1 MRCFMQDLMAGERP
15 PFDFKNIDPQVIN
28 SHLRETKEMMLMYD
42 CGIKEVKTKLEILN
56 NEFQIQQQRNPIEYL
71 KSRVKSLESIVKK
84 LHKKGYTLSVENAMK
99 ELNDIAG
106 IRVIC
111 SFIDDIYSVA
121 DMLKNQDD
129 ITVILEKDYIQHPK
143 PNGYRSYHMVLEVP
157 VFFSQRKQNVKVEVQ
172 IRTIAM
178 DFWASLEHKLY
189 YKETDITSEE
199 ISQRLKKCADIIA
212 DTDIEMQ
219 SIRSVVEHWEAG
231 NLSQIKKE
239 RDAENTAHIASNS
252 LSVYEKNA
260 NQTKNNTEELL
271 LCNLFSVEEDAN
283 QQEYDT

>member
-1 MRCFMQDLMAGERP
+1 MQDLMAGERP
-15 PFDFKNIDPQVIN
+15 HFDLKNINPEVIN

-56 NEFQIQQQRNPIEYL
+56 NEFQIQQERNPIEYL

-84 LHKKGYTLSVENAMK
+84 LHKKGYMLSVENAMK
-99 ELNDIAG
+99 QLNDIAG

-121 DMLKNQDD
+121 DMLKKQDD
-129 ITVILEKDYIQHPK
+129 ITVILEKDYIKYPK

-199 ISQRLKKCADIIA
+199 ISGRLKKCADIIA
-212 DTDIEMQ
+212 DTDAEMQ
-219 SIRSVVEHWEAG
+219 SIRSVVEQWEAG
-231 NLSQIKKE
+231 NLSQRKKE
-239 RDAENTAHIASNS
+239 ACGTTTTGFLKNLLPVEKKNS
-252 LSVYEKNA
+252 
-260 NQTKNNTEELL
+260 NQTENDTEELL
-271 LCNLFSVEEDAN
+271 LCNLFSVAEDAN
-283 QQEYDT
+283 QKEYDA

>member
-1 MRCFMQDLMAGERP
+1 MQDLMAGERP

-143 PNGYRSYHMVLEVP
+143 PYGYRSYHMVLEVP

>member
-1 MRCFMQDLMAGERP
+1 MQDLMAGERP

-231 NLSQIKKE
+231 KLSQIKKE
-239 RDAENTAHIASNS
+239 RGAENTAHIASNS

>member
-1 MRCFMQDLMAGERP
+1 MQDLMAGERP
-15 PFDFKNIDPQVIN
+15 PFDFKNIDPQVTN

>member
-1 MRCFMQDLMAGERP
+1 MQDLMAGERP